1 VKVQPPIGI
10 QVNPPLWIKTSKL

>member
-1 VKVQPPIGI
+1 VEVQPPIGI